1 MENNRPQTSP
11 VMERENIMGIMEI
24 SPLLVKLS
32 VPMMISMLVQALYN
46 VVDSVFVS
54 WVSEEALTAVS
65 LAFSLQNMMIAV
77 GVGTGVG
84 VNAMLSKSLGEKN
97 QKRANATA
105 ENGIF
110 LSACSFLV
118 FLVIGLTCI
127 KPYFYAQTS
136 DDAIAL
142 QGIRYLSV
150 CCIFSLGLFT
160 QTMGEKLLA
169 ATGRTQLSMISQ
181 LVGAVVNIILDP
193 IFIFGYCGEALSGT
207 TGAAVA
213 TVIGQFCG
221 AGMTLYFNT
230 RKNPDI
236 QLDFKGFRPSA
247 KAIGRI
253 YTVGLP
259 SIAMQ
264 CVGSLMTFG
273 MNLIL
278 MAFSSTAVAVFG
290 VYFKLQ
296 SFVFMPIFGLNNG
309 MVPIIS
315 YNYGARRPERV
326 KKTIRLAVCYAEGI
340 MVLGFCIFEFFP
352 GQVLGLFSASQ
363 AMLTIG
369 IPAMRIICLHFLLA
383 GTSIVLSSVFQAL
396 GNGLFSLI
404 VSVCRQLF
412 VLLPAAWLLAQTGKV
427 NNVWWAFLIAE
438 IVSVLMSLAFY
449 AHINKTIIVPLCG
462 PAEP

>member
-1 MENNRPQTSP
+1 MENKQLNLSEP
-11 VMERENIMGIMEI
+11 ENIMGTMDVN
-24 SPLLVKLS
+24 PLLIKLS
-32 VPMMISMLVQALYN
+32 IPMMISMLVQALYN
-46 VVDSVFVS
+46 VVDSIFVAR
-54 WVSEEALTAVS
+54 VSENALTAVS
-65 LAFSLQNMMIAV
+65 LAFSLQNLMFAV
-77 GVGTGVG
+77 GIGTGVG
-84 VNAMLSKSLGEKN
+84 VNALLSKSLGEKN
-97 QKRANATA
+97 QYRANKTA
-105 ENGIF
+105 ENGLF
-110 LSACSFLV
+110 LALCSYLV
-118 FLVIGLTCI
+118 FLVLGLTVVR
-127 KPYFYAQTS
+127 PYFYAQTA
-136 DDAIAL
+136 DADIAE
-142 QGIRYLSV
+142 QGIRYLTI
-150 CCIFSLGLFT
+150 CCVLSLGMFM
-160 QTMGEKLLA
+160 QVMNEKLLA
-169 ATGRTQLSMISQ
+169 ATSRTTLSMISQ
-181 LVGAVVNIILDP
+181 LVGAIVNIILDP

-207 TGAAVA
+207 TGAALA

-221 AGMTLYFNT
+221 AGVSFYLNL

-247 KAIGRI
+247 EAIKRI
-253 YTVGLP
+253 YVVGLP

-412 VLLPAAWLLAQTGKV
+412 VLLPAAWLLAQTGSV

-462 PAEP
+462 PVES